1 MAALGLGQLGH
12 DRRADSDPVGEDAA
26 QALALARLGFVAWA
40 GLVIAVVSIVMPLTV
55 TASTATHLTL
65 APMHL
70 VVGAVWFASLRRG
83 VR

>member
-1 MAALGLGQLGH
+1 
-12 DRRADSDPVGEDAA
+12 
-26 QALALARLGFVAWA
+26 
-40 GLVIAVVSIVMPLTV
+40 MPLTV